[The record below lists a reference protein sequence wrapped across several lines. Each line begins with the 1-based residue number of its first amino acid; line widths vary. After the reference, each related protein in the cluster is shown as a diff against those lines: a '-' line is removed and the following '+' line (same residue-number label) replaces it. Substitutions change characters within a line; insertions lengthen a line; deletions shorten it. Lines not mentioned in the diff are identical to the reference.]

1 MNGTT
6 YFSHGKLLIT
16 GEYAVLDG
24 AKALALPTKYGQH
37 LHFHPQPG
45 SNYLL
50 WESFTDKGHL
60 WFSASWELNSMKVN
74 VGQGLPET
82 AVLTS
87 LLNSM
92 MSEKG
97 LPTSF
102 LEGKIE
108 TRLDFPREWGLGTSS
123 TLIALLSKWTQI
135 NPYYLLEKSFGGSGY
150 DIAAADASG
159 PIIYRRMKENK
170 ENPEINIAPFNP
182 SFLNKI
188 YFLYSGNKKN
198 SREGISAYRSKSLNT
213 AYISEISQLT
223 EKVLTVERFP
233 DFCALIKTHEEI
245 TGKQLDLTPIQEDYF
260 TDFQGVVKSLGA
272 WGGDF
277 LMILTELPKSDIISY
292 FKKKG
297 FSTLFTYNELIF
309 SENN

>member
-24 AKALALPTKYGQH
+24 AKALALPTQYGQH
-37 LHFHPQPG
+37 LHFHPHPG
-45 SNYLL
+45 SQCLL

-60 WFSASWELNSMKVN
+60 WFSASWELPSMKVI
-74 VGQGLPET
+74 VGEGLTET
-82 AVLTS
+82 DILTS
-87 LLNSM
+87 LLTSM

-97 LPTSF
+97 LPASF
-102 LEGKIE
+102 FEGKIE

-123 TLIALLSKWTQI
+123 TLISLLSKWTQI

-150 DIAAADASG
+150 DIAAAAATS
-159 PIIYRRMKENK
+159 PFTYRRIKENSEK
-170 ENPEINIAPFNP
+170 PDVKTAPFNP
-182 SFLNKI
+182 LFLNKI
-188 YFLYSGNKKN
+188 YFLFSGKKKN
-198 SREGISAYRSKSLNT
+198 SREGISSYRSKSLNP

-223 EKVLTVERFP
+223 EKILTVEHFS
-233 DFCALIKTHEEI
+233 DFCALIKKHEEI
-245 TGKQLDLTPIQEDYF
+245 TGLQLDLIPIQEEYF
-260 TDFQGVVKSLGA
+260 SDFQGVVKSLGA

-277 LMILTELPKSDIISY
+277 LMILTELPQSDIIIY

-309 SENN
+309 SENK